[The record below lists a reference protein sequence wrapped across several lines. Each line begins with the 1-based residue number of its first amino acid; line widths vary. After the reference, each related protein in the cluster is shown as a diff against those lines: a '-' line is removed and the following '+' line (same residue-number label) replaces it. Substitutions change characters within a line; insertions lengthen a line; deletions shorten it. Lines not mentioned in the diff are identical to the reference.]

1 MCGEDAVLWVH
12 ARCVER
18 CVAVEQLLER
28 SARARWRDVR
38 GFLGQFDNVEQVVL
52 NASSAGEDNTCFAF
66 HEALDERRMRCVIN
80 DIVCEGVQ
88 AAAWVEVDRNANA

>member
-1 MCGEDAVLWVH
+1 MRE
-12 ARCVER
+12 
-18 CVAVEQLLER
+18 LLR
-28 SARARWRDVR
+28 H
-38 GFLGQFDNVEQVVL
+38 FYNVEQVIL

-88 AAAWVEVDRNANA
+88 AAAWVEVDRDANA

>member
-38 GFLGQFDNVEQVVL
+38 GFLGQFGYVEQVL
-52 NASSAGEDNTCFAF
+52 SSPERDSDFPVWKVGL
-66 HEALDERRMRCVIN
+66 ALYTGR
-80 DIVCEGVQ
+80 
-88 AAAWVEVDRNANA
+88 